1 MALRVTSAKFD
12 PGGMIPAK
20 YTCDGLDVSPP
31 LAWTEGVPGG
41 TRSFALIVDDPDAPS
56 GTFTHWV
63 LFNLPAQA
71 TGLPENVP
79 REPTLSNGARQGTN
93 GFRRIGYG
101 GPCPPSGQHRYF
113 FKLYALYAALD
124 LRDGAAKDELTEAM
138 RGHVLA
144 EAELMG
150 RYARG

>member
-1 MALRVTSAKFD
+1 MALRVTSAEFD
-12 PGGMIPAK
+12 PGGTIPAK

-31 LAWTEGVPGG
+31 LAWTAGVPGG

-79 REPTLSNGARQGTN
+79 REPALSNGARQGTN

-101 GPCPPSGQHRYF
+101 GPCPPGGTHRYVF
-113 FKLYALYAALD
+113 RLDALD
-124 LRDGAAKDELTEAM
+124 ARLNLEPGATRDRVLLALK
-138 RGHVLA
+138 GHVLA
-144 EAELMG
+144 
-150 RYARG
+150 